1 MIDYEK
7 LVALIGEAGRWVGL
21 KEILRAGGF
30 HPGQQTELKRAL
42 RELVKDGRLER
53 DGKRFGVP
61 DTKGPKSGPAWGGR
75 KAPPPG
81 AAAVVAKKPPKGRTV
96 EGIIH
101 HHRDG
106 FAFLKPLVGQTADED
121 VFIPPEEA
129 KRALDH
135 DRVVV
140 ELVPGRGGRTIGRLV
155 DVTSR
160 TRQLV
165 VGTYFEDRKGA
176 WVEPRE
182 AELGPIRVPPTQL
195 ARAGDAVK
203 VRLGIGTAL
212 FEAHERLTGE
222 VAGSLGSPD
231 DHSVEVLSVAFAKGF
246 HDEFPPEVM
255 DEADEIPLEVS
266 AEEAR
271 SEHRRDL
278 RKLPLVTIDGED
290 ARDFDDA
297 IYVEDHPKGWRLVVA
312 IADVSHYVREKT
324 ALDAEGLR
332 RATSVYLPGRVLP
345 MLPERLS
352 NGICS
357 LRPDVDRL
365 CMVADMI
372 IERGGATIATELYPA
387 VMRSHA
393 RCTYTEVHRVLNG
406 EHVPGRS
413 ELAPLF
419 RRANELAKTL
429 TQMRRDRGSID
440 FDLPE
445 RRVELD
451 EKGLPRQ
458 MVQRERWE
466 SHRLVEE
473 CMLAANEAVARFFRE
488 KGLPT
493 VNRYHGLPDED
504 RLAAFVGLL
513 GAYGVEVKGG
523 ELTSKELNAVL
534 QKLEGHPEQ
543 RALNQLA
550 LRSMMQAVYSSK
562 ESGHYG
568 LGAEDYLHFT
578 SPIRRYPD
586 LLVHRLLKHAWSK
599 QKKFRGEA
607 LEHELDR
614 LEALAVQCSERERAA
629 MQVERE
635 VNQLYSCLL
644 VKDRVGESF
653 AGTVSGLSENGFYVE
668 LDELFVDGFVRGED
682 VYPDFEFEQATY
694 RLVFGSGHVVKVG
707 MKLKVTLAGVNLQR
721 KQIDLSVDEL
731 PAPRWEEGQGEGARP
746 GHRGRVGRG
755 GAGRDE
761 RRPSGRDQRG
771 GRAGSGRSGGGERG
785 GRDQRG
791 GRFGG
796 RDDRGGRA
804 GDTSSAGRNERGGP
818 HERGGRFGGRDE
830 RAGRF
835 GERDDRGGR
844 DATGGRFGG
853 RNERGGR
860 DERGGRFGGRDDR
873 GGRDAR
879 GGHLGGPDER
889 AGRAGEAPS
898 EGVVDRLSRFRGQ
911 DERGGRNPRGGMSG
925 GGRFSR
931 SGKSS
936 RGASS
941 WQGGDRATDERLKRF
956 REAQEARRSPQP
968 PPQPWEKPEPRDE
981 APKREAQD
989 ESVGVGE
996 KPAGGFDARK
1006 VLDRLWQQRGGGKG
1020 GGRR

>member
-1 MIDYEK
+1 MIEHDE
-7 LVALIGEAGRWVGL
+7 LVKLIGAAGRLVGV
-21 KEILRAGGF
+21 KEILRAGGLS
-30 HPGQQTELKRAL
+30 PGQQTALKRAL
-42 RELVKDGRLER
+42 RELVKEGRLTR

-61 DTKGPKSGPAWGGR
+61 EAKGQPKSGPAWGGR
-75 KAPPPG
+75 KTHEVARRFGAKSPRPG
-81 AAAVVAKKPPKGRTV
+81 ARAEGQGEGRSRPGRPSRGKTV

-106 FAFLKPLVGQTADED
+106 FAFLKPIVGQTADED

-155 DVTSR
+155 EVTSR

-165 VGTYFEDRKGA
+165 VGTYFEDARGA

-182 AELGPIRVPPTQL
+182 AELGRIRVPATQL
-195 ARAGDAVK
+195 ARPGDAVK
-203 VRLGIGTAL
+203 VRLGVGEAM
-212 FEAHERLTGE
+212 FEARDRLTGE
-222 VAGSLGSPD
+222 VAGSLGAPD

-255 DEADEIPLEVS
+255 DEADAIPVEVS
-266 AEEAR
+266 DQDKR
-271 SEHRRDL
+271 GEHRRDL

-297 IYVEDHPKGWRLVVA
+297 IYVEAHPKGWRLVVA
-312 IADVSHYVREKT
+312 IADVSHYVQEKT

-352 NGICS
+352 NGLCS
-357 LRPDVDRL
+357 LKPDVDRL
-365 CMVADMI
+365 CMVADLVI
-372 IERGGATIATELYPA
+372 DSGGRTIATELYPA
-387 VMRSHA
+387 VMRSQA
-393 RCTYTEVHRVLNG
+393 RCTYTEVHQVLGG
-406 EHVPGRS
+406 EHVPGRT

-419 RRANELAKTL
+419 RRANELAQTL
-429 TQMRRDRGSID
+429 TKMRRDRGSID

-451 EKGLPRQ
+451 EKGLPAR
-458 MVQRERWE
+458 MVERERWE

-473 CMLAANEAVARFFRE
+473 CMLAANEAVARYFRE
-488 KGLPT
+488 KELPT
-493 VNRYHGLPDED
+493 VNRYHGLPDEE
-504 RLAAFVGLL
+504 RLATFIGLL
-513 GAYGVEVKGG
+513 RAYGVEVKGE

-534 QKLEGHPEQ
+534 QRLEGHPEQ

-599 QKKFRGEA
+599 KKKFGGHA
-607 LEHELDR
+607 LEQELDR

-635 VNQLYSCLL
+635 VSALYSCLL
-644 VKDRVGESF
+644 VKERVGESF

-668 LDELFVDGFVRGED
+668 LDELLVDGFVRGEL
-682 VYPDFEFEQATY
+682 VYPDFEFEQETY

-707 MKLKVTLAGVNLQR
+707 QKLKVTLAGVNLQR
-721 KQIDLSVDEL
+721 KQIDLTPDEL
-731 PAPRWEEGQGEGARP
+731 GDDVPSPRWGEGKTGRP
-746 GHRGRVGRG
+746 PSRSRGSKGGRERS
-755 GAGRDE
+755 GRDE
-761 RRPSGRDQRG
+761 RGGGARFGGREDARRDSRGRDDSGGRQGFAKGPGKRG
-771 GRAGSGRSGGGERG
+771 GREKSH
-785 GRDQRG
+785 G

-796 RDDRGGRA
+796 RED
-804 GDTSSAGRNERGGP
+804 SAGRGRASGFGSKDKGGGRGGKQG
-818 HERGGRFGGRDE
+818 RGKSGSAFVRGERDE
-830 RAGRF
+830 RIQRWREEQGR
-835 GERDDRGGR
+835 
-844 DATGGRFGG
+844 
-853 RNERGGR
+853 
-860 DERGGRFGGRDDR
+860 
-873 GGRDAR
+873 
-879 GGHLGGPDER
+879 P
-889 AGRAGEAPS
+889 
-898 EGVVDRLSRFRGQ
+898 
-911 DERGGRNPRGGMSG
+911 
-925 GGRFSR
+925 
-931 SGKSS
+931 
-936 RGASS
+936 
-941 WQGGDRATDERLKRF
+941 
-956 REAQEARRSPQP
+956 RSPQP
-968 PPQPWEKPEPRDE
+968 PPQPWDRPSPREDEPEPREPD
-981 APKREAQD
+981 
-989 ESVGVGE
+989 VGEGE
-996 KPAGGFDARK
+996 KPATGGGFDPRK
-1006 VLDRLWQQRGGGKG
+1006 VLDRLWKERGGGKG